1 MLYLKTK
8 IMKKIVLL
16 AAVLFTGFGVK
27 AQGFYGEFNVG
38 YGFGI
43 PSSNLG
49 TESYADLSGNGSYQ
63 KPIYGTLGSGL
74 NLTLTPGYM
83 INKHLGVELGI
94 NYFMGSKTVI
104 SETTSSVNASD
115 KTTAHSNQLRIL
127 PSVVISTGGDKLYGY
142 AKAGLAIPVFGD
154 TKGLREASVPSQLG
168 MITTEIET
176 TTKGNISLGFR
187 GSVGIGY
194 NISELIGLQLE
205 VFHTSLTIKPKSRT
219 VDSYMVAGQD
229 FTPAMTVYDRETT
242 YVEELNSTSNNSST
256 NPNYSAGV
264 AKEELATKTNFS
276 QFGVSLG
283 VKFNF

>member
-1 MLYLKTK
+1 
-8 IMKKIVLL
+8 MKKIVLM
-16 AAVLFTGFGVK
+16 AAVLMAGYTVK
-27 AQGFYGEFNVG
+27 AQGFYLDASVG

-49 TESYADLSGNGSYQ
+49 TESYTDLSGNGSYQ

-94 NYFMGSKTVI
+94 NYFLGSKTVI
-104 SETTSSVNASD
+104 SESSSSVNATD
-115 KTTAHSNQLRIL
+115 KTTAHSNQLRLL
-127 PSVVISTGGDKLYGY
+127 PSLVVSTGGDKLYAY
-142 AKAGLAIPVFGD
+142 AKVGLAIPVFGD
-154 TKGLREASVPSQLG
+154 TKGLREISVPSPMGL
-168 MITTEIET
+168 IPTEVET
-176 TTKGNISLGFR
+176 ITKGNVSLGFR

-205 VFHTSLTIKPKSRT
+205 VFHTSLTIKPKSRAI
-219 VDSYMVAGQD
+219 DSYTVAGQD
-229 FTPAMTVYDRETT
+229 ISGMLTVYDKETK
-242 YVEELNSTSNNSST
+242 YIDELNSTSNNSST

-264 AKEELATKTNFS
+264 AKEELATKSNFS

>member
-1 MLYLKTK
+1 MR
-8 IMKKIVLL
+8 KIVLL

-49 TESYADLSGNGSYQ
+49 TESYTDLSGNGSYQ

-94 NYFMGSKTVI
+94 NYFLGSKTVI
-104 SETTSSVNASD
+104 SESSSSVNATD
-115 KTTAHSNQLRIL
+115 KTTAHSNQLRLL
-127 PSVVISTGGDKLYGY
+127 PSLVVSTGGDKLYAY

-154 TKGLREASVPSQLG
+154 TKGLREISVPSPMG
-168 MITTEIET
+168 PIPTEVET
-176 TTKGNISLGFR
+176 TTKGNVSLGFR

-205 VFHTSLTIKPKSRT
+205 VFHTSLTIKPKSRAI
-219 VDSYMVAGQD
+219 DSYTVAGQD
-229 FTPAMTVYDRETT
+229 ISGMLTVYDKETK
-242 YVEELNSTSNNSST
+242 YIDELNSTSNNSST

-264 AKEELATKTNFS
+264 AKEELATKSNFS